1 MSHYATHTPPLHT
14 YLPPKGVLRCRE
26 MHQGEM
32 QGGAW
37 QGSSYKEGLVVVTFV
52 LNINEAL
59 PKQG

>member
-1 MSHYATHTPPLHT
+1 
-14 YLPPKGVLRCRE
+14 